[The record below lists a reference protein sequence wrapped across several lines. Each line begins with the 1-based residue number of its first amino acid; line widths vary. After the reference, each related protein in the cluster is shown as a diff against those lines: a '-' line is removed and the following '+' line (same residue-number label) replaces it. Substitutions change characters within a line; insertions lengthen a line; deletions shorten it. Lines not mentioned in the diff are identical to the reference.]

1 VDMDDGSQSG
11 APERPR
17 ASPPLG
23 FRLTD
28 RLKVTEPPNDAQCL
42 YTVSYP
48 SHVCSRA
55 LNGGGVDA

>member
-1 VDMDDGSQSG
+1 MDDGSQSG
-11 APERPR
+11 AR
-17 ASPPLG
+17 APPSQPAPLG
-23 FRLTD
+23 FRLID
-28 RLKVTEPPNDAQCL
+28 RLKVTETPNGAQCL